1 MGRRCPGKILTDNLL
16 KEIGQRI
23 EETEKWLE
31 GREIRHRE
39 YFEHL
44 DMLIN
49 RIQLVDQEQ
58 KDKTDGRKKSVTDQQ
73 SAKEKREEDPI
84 MLQSKM

>member
-1 MGRRCPGKILTDNLL
+1 V

-23 EETEKWLE
+23 EEMEKE
-31 GREIRHRE
+31 DTSGREIRHSE

-58 KDKTDGRKKSVTDQQ
+58 KDKASR
-73 SAKEKREEDPI
+73 
-84 MLQSKM
+84 

>member
-1 MGRRCPGKILTDNLL
+1 MGRRCPGKNTYGQFADQ
-16 KEIGQRI
+16 EVGQRI
-23 EETEKWLE
+23 EETKKWLE
-31 GREIRHRE
+31 GREIRHGE

-49 RIQLVDQEQ
+49 RIQRVDQEQ

-73 SAKEKREEDPI
+73 SARRRGRN
-84 MLQSKM
+84 